1 MDLKIFILPFLLILI
16 FTVTIEQST
25 GQNQTLAFPGADGFA
40 KYTTGGRGGQIR
52 KVTNLNDS
60 GPGSFREAASFKEPT
75 TIIFEVSGTIELKSN
90 VTLQNNTTVAGQSAP
105 GDGITFKNYRLTL
118 INKTNIIVRYIRFR
132 LGDLT
137 GREDNPIFVRDCTDI
152 IFDHCTMS
160 WGTDETATNFRN
172 RNVTFQ
178 WCLFSEGLHNSV
190 HSKGP
195 HGYGAVFGGK
205 NISYHHNL
213 FAHFSQRTPMFDHPD
228 LYKTQ
233 DHLDNFRGIIDF
245 RNNVVYNWMDRA
257 ANGGVEGT
265 INFINNY
272 YKPGPATNNYHRNF
286 FLNPT
291 KMGNYNYGR
300 FYVYGNFLEGNPKVN
315 QDNWYGVRL
324 ENPELTSKY
333 LESIKIQNPFL
344 AEVYEYT
351 DSALEAYQKVL
362 QHAGASFYRD
372 SVDSRIIEETKNG
385 SFTHSGSKGS
395 KNGIIDSQSDVGG
408 WPNLN
413 TLSPPKDSDND
424 GMPDSWEIENG
435 LNPNRRDDRWYHLHT
450 NYTNIEM
457 YLNGLVINH
466 NKAQE

>member
-1 MDLKIFILPFLLILI
+1 MNLRIFPFLFIVFFI
-16 FTVTIEQST
+16 VTIKQSV
-25 GQNQTLAFPGADGFA
+25 GQNQPLAFPGADGFA
-40 KYTTGGRGGQIR
+40 KYTSGGRGGQIR
-52 KVTNLNDS
+52 KVINLNDS
-60 GPGSFREAASFKEPT
+60 GPGSFREAASFKEPG
-75 TIIFEVSGTIELKSN
+75 IIVFEVSGTIELKSN
-90 VTLQNNTTVAGQSAP
+90 ITLQNNTTVAGQSAP
-105 GDGITFKNYRLTL
+105 GDGITLKNYRLTL
-118 INKTNIIVRYIRFR
+118 INKNNIIIRYIRFR

-152 IFDHCTMS
+152 IFDHCSMS

-178 WCLFSEGLHNSV
+178 WCIFSEGLHNSI

-233 DHLDNFRGIIDF
+233 DHFDNFRGIVDF

-286 FLNPT
+286 ILNPT
-291 KMGNYNYGR
+291 RMGTYNYGR
-300 FYVYGNFLEGNPKVN
+300 FYVNGNFLDGNSKVN
-315 QDNWYGVRL
+315 QDNWIGVRL
-324 ENPELTSKY
+324 ESPELTSKY
-333 LESIKIQNPFL
+333 LESVKTQVPFPS
-344 AEVYEYT
+344 EVYEKT
-351 DSALEAYQKVL
+351 ETALEAYQKVM
-362 QHAGASFYRD
+362 QYGGASLYRD

-385 SFTHSGSKGS
+385 TFTYTGSKGS
-395 KNGIIDSQSDVGG
+395 KNGIIDSQNDVGG
-408 WPNLN
+408 WPHLN
-413 TLSPPKDSDND
+413 SSPPPNDSDND

-435 LNPNRRDDRWYHLHT
+435 LNPNKRDDRWYHIDRK
-450 NYTNIEM
+450 YTNIEI
-457 YLNGLVINH
+457 YLNSLVKH
-466 NKAQE
+466 HFDAH